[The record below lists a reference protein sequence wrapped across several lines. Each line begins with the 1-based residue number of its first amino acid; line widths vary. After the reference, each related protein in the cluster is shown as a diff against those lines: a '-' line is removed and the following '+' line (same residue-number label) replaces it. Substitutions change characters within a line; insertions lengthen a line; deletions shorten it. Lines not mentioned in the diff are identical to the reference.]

1 MKSLIDSPI
10 NSQSCWKPLIVK
22 LTIEM
27 SINKDTNVANKF
39 VFILTFV
46 TNNIIFMNMRKYI
59 NISTEKRKKGNPF
72 NCISPLKFVTAITV
86 QQKNISFF
94 NDKIIARMIITT
106 VTVEFKILAKGVII
120 NSNILSV
127 LKFIILLF
135 FLWLVK
141 ILK

>member
-10 NSQSCWKPLIVK
+10 N
-22 LTIEM
+22 

-135 FLWLVK
+135 FL
-141 ILK
+141 